1 MKMKRFLLL
10 VLILLGIII
19 QIHADRYE
27 SVLVDTI
34 YCEPN
39 SMTGDIIYNMEYDY
53 YCHYPNEPSL
63 IIAYGTR
70 PDIGPGVTECRSFV
84 TFETKP
90 VPNDYIISSVM
101 FRLKCGYYWDN
112 DIEYVWPHYYST
124 PYSVIIDHIQY
135 ETLEPS
141 VFDLEPLTSNVGVL
155 QDSAYVGWVSSPV
168 TESYLDDVEQS
179 REYSQ
184 FRLRFPP
191 GHDIIGYSTD
201 LVVYNHAPSSF
212 GSFNPNLIVTY
223 HKSVSNSQEVEPM
236 QTQLIRQVYPQPS
249 KNSVNIEFMDKDNKL
264 INLSLYDLRGR
275 LVHYKIN
282 VAKKNGIAK
291 IPTLVYPSG
300 IYFLKVKAD
309 NKSEV
314 RKITILK

>member
-1 MKMKRFLLL
+1 MPKQEEKKMKMKRFLLL

-90 VPNDYIISSVM
+90 VPNDYIISSAT
-101 FRLKCGYYWDN
+101 LHLYCCYYWDN
-112 DIEYVWPHYYST
+112 NIENIWPQYYST
-124 PYSVIIDHIQY
+124 IYTVNIDHIQY
-135 ETLEPS
+135 ETIASS
-141 VFDLEPLTSNVGVL
+141 VFDIGSLTPNVGVL

-168 TESYLDDVEQS
+168 TESYLDDIEQS

-191 GHDIIGYSTD
+191 GHDILLYQGDYVGYS
-201 LVVYNHAPSSF
+201 NNPSSH
-212 GSFNPNLIVTY
+212 SPSDPHLIVIY
-223 HKSVSNSQEVEPM
+223 HKPV
-236 QTQLIRQVYPQPS
+236 
-249 KNSVNIEFMDKDNKL
+249 
-264 INLSLYDLRGR
+264 
-275 LVHYKIN
+275 
-282 VAKKNGIAK
+282 
-291 IPTLVYPSG
+291 
-300 IYFLKVKAD
+300 
-309 NKSEV
+309 
-314 RKITILK
+314 